1 MSVLSLEDNTNAF
14 CCYHLPGTS
23 SINLAILG
31 DKQNAMPLQAYFT
44 AQEFDFYKKND
55 FQYFPLLNVQSIPLE
70 KAELVLPHLKLGD
83 FNGNEVTK
91 QDFINFVN
99 LAKEE
104 IKKGSYRKVVASR
117 THFVPYTQLPNFS
130 TAFLKLCKAY
140 PNSFVCFY
148 AHPELGMWITA
159 SPELFLKI
167 QGNSIETVSLAG
179 TRSGVAADE
188 PWGYKELDEQEI
200 VSIYQEELW
209 KRVGVKNV
217 EIDGPAV
224 LDLRS
229 IQHLKTSYKGEISD
243 VGIFEKLAFEMHPTP
258 AVGGFPK
265 ADSLPF
271 IENNEKYNREMYAG
285 FFGISEG
292 PNQIETYVQLRTA
305 RVFDNGILFFA
316 GAGITEGSDA
326 EAEWIETENKCKILS
341 NFL

>member
-1 MSVLSLEDNTNAF
+1 MAVLSLEDNTNAF

-130 TAFLKLCKAY
+130 TTFLKLCKAY

-188 PWGYKELDEQEI
+188 PWGYK
-200 VSIYQEELW
+200 
-209 KRVGVKNV
+209 
-217 EIDGPAV
+217 
-224 LDLRS
+224 
-229 IQHLKTSYKGEISD
+229 
-243 VGIFEKLAFEMHPTP
+243 
-258 AVGGFPK
+258 
-265 ADSLPF
+265 
-271 IENNEKYNREMYAG
+271 
-285 FFGISEG
+285 
-292 PNQIETYVQLRTA
+292 
-305 RVFDNGILFFA
+305 
-316 GAGITEGSDA
+316 
-326 EAEWIETENKCKILS
+326 
-341 NFL
+341 